1 MVVAVVAVA
10 ARHGVAGAAHVDWV
24 EVLVLAG
31 DVAVTAVT
39 MVKITRFAHELLTS
53 FFQEMKSLNIGVGVP
68 FLCNQY

>member
-31 DVAVTAVT
+31 DVTVTAVT
-39 MVKITRFAHELLTS
+39 MVKKT
-53 FFQEMKSLNIGVGVP
+53 
-68 FLCNQY
+68 